1 MKFVQVHRQC
11 GVSFIPCIWQLHS
24 RWLHCFLWPDL
35 KTEPFVIN
43 KFLFPKYARQTAKL
57 VWTQALAKVLC
68 YICKWLLIR
77 PVAWI
82 SLSPLFLFISLFHTY
97 SLEMVGIRER
107 KKRER
112 ERERE
117 RWSECEIQDPNLNV
131 VKNLWGLSLS
141 RIVLCYA
148 KINIYF
154 SRQRS
159 KLVSCVS
166 LL

>member
-57 VWTQALAKVLC
+57 VWTPALAKVMC
-68 YICKWLLIR
+68 YICKWLLYTACCMNKFI
-77 PVAWI
+77 P
-82 SLSPLFLFISLFHTY
+82 SLSIYLSFSHILIGNGRY
-97 SLEMVGIRER
+97 
-107 KKRER
+107 KKEEEKKAR

-131 VKNLWGLSLS
+131 FKNLWDLSLS

-154 SRQRS
+154 I
-159 KLVSCVS
+159 KTEI
-166 LL
+166 